1 MKLFNRKLRYAAI
14 RIPLIYCV
22 FAVCWIMVSDQILEV
37 LLPEASSIT
46 HFQTIKGLLF
56 ILLTAALL
64 YHLINRQQL
73 LTSRY
78 NSLTVHAN
86 DSILLLDHHG
96 KVVDANDRALSMY
109 GYTREAMQH
118 IHARQL
124 LPEGVQDWRA
134 SFLAETQ
141 HTGIIFETEHKRANG
156 TTLAV
161 EVSACLLNIGG
172 HEYIQVIVRDITER
186 LRVLEKLRES
196 EQLLAD
202 MSSIAHIGGWE
213 FDVETGIGSWTKEV
227 ARIHGVEFKD
237 NISTEFGLGFYEPES
252 RQKLE
257 VAIQR
262 AIEHGTPYDLELC
275 IVTARGIR
283 KWVRTVCTPHIVN
296 GRIVK
301 LQGSFQD
308 ISDRKV
314 AEDKMRLA
322 TLVFENSSEAI
333 MVVDAESQ
341 ILSVNPA
348 FTEMTGY
355 TAQEVVGKT
364 PKILASGK
372 QDRKFYE
379 EMWHLLDSNGKWQGE
394 VWNRRKNGESYAE
407 WLTIDT
413 IYNEHGEVIR
423 RVALFSDITK
433 NKQNQ
438 EVIWRQANFDQLT
451 GLPNRRMLHDRLNQ
465 EILKADRHQQ
475 MLAVLFLD
483 LDRFKEVN
491 DTYGHLM
498 GDQLLQESAH
508 RLQHSVRECDTVA
521 RLGGDEFVVILSGLQ
536 DKDVVQDIAQSIL
549 KKFEAPFQLDN
560 DLTHVSVSIG
570 ITIYPEDGSVGEV
583 LFKNADQAMYVAKSN
598 GRNRYSYFTASMQE
612 HAQHRMRLSNDLHL
626 ALPGQQ
632 FELYYQ
638 PIVEL
643 ATGQV
648 HKAEALLRWQHP
660 TRGMIPPD
668 NFIPLAEET
677 GLIVDI
683 GNWVFYEAARQAK
696 RLQSQ
701 HHPGFQISINKSPVQ
716 FHNEMQGH
724 EAWIA
729 FLAMNGL
736 PRQSIVVEITEGLLM
751 HTDDSISAQLL
762 GFRDAG
768 VQVALDDFGTG
779 YSSLSYLKKFDI
791 DYLKIDRMFV
801 RNLSRHSSDM
811 ALCEAI
817 VMMAHKLDMKVI
829 AEGIETEE
837 QRELL
842 QQIGCDFGQGYLFS
856 PPLPA
861 PAFEAYLRP

>member
-22 FAVCWIMVSDQILEV
+22 FAVCWIMVSDQILEL

-124 LPEGVQDWRA
+124 LPEGVQDWRT

-227 ARIHGVEFKD
+227 AHIHGVEFKD
-237 NISTEFGLGFYEPES
+237 NISTEFGLGFYEAES
-252 RQKLE
+252 RQKIE
-257 VAIQR
+257 AAIQE
-262 AIEHGTPYDLELC
+262 AIEHGTPYDLELA
-275 IVTARGIR
+275 IVTVRGIR
-283 KWVRTVCTPHIVN
+283 KWVRTVCTP
-296 GRIVK
+296 RIVDGRVIK

-355 TAQEVVGKT
+355 TAQDVVGKT

-696 RLQSQ
+696 RLQSL

-716 FHNEMQGH
+716 FHNEMHGH

-729 FLAMNGL
+729 FMAMNGL

>member
-1 MKLFNRKLRYAAI
+1 MNLFNRKLRYAAI

-22 FAVCWIMVSDQILEV
+22 FAVCWIMVSDQL
-37 LLPEASSIT
+37 LAFFLPEASRIT

-73 LTSRY
+73 LASRY
-78 NSLTVHAN
+78 NSLTLHAN
-86 DSILLLDHHG
+86 DSILLFDHQG
-96 KVVDANDRALSMY
+96 KLVDANDRALSMY
-109 GYTREAMQH
+109 GYTRETMQQ

-124 LPEGVQDWRA
+124 LPEDIIDWRA
-134 SFLAETQ
+134 RFLGESQ
-141 HTGIIFETEHKRANG
+141 HDGIIFETEHQRADG
-156 TTLAV
+156 TAFAV

-172 HEYIQVIVRDITER
+172 HDYIQAIVRDITER
-186 LRVLEKLRES
+186 LGVLDKLRES

-202 MSSIAHIGGWE
+202 MSAIAHIGGWE
-213 FDVETGIGSWTKEV
+213 FDVKTGIGSWTREV
-227 ARIHGVEFKD
+227 AHIHGVEFKD
-237 NISTEFGLGFYEPES
+237 NISAEFGLGFYEQES
-252 RQKLE
+252 REKITA
-257 VAIQR
+257 AIQE
-262 AIEHGTPYDLELC
+262 AIEHGKPYDLELEL
-275 IVTARGIR
+275 VTARGIR
-283 KWVRTVCTPHIVN
+283 KWVRTVCTPHVTD
-296 GRIVK
+296 GRVVK

-333 MVVDAESQ
+333 MVVDADSQ

-348 FTEMTGY
+348 FSEMTGY

-413 IYNEHGEVIR
+413 IYDEHGEVIR

-465 EILKADRHQQ
+465 EILKAERNAQ

-498 GDQLLQESAH
+498 GDQLLQDSAW

-521 RLGGDEFVVILSGLQ
+521 RLGGDEFVVILSGLE
-536 DKDVVQDIAQSIL
+536 DKDVVQDIAQTIL

-570 ITIYPEDGSVGEV
+570 ITVYPEDGNTGEE
-583 LFKNADQAMYVAKSN
+583 LFKNADQAMYVAKNN
-598 GRNRYSYFTASMQE
+598 GRNRYSYFTASIQE

-638 PIVEL
+638 PIVDL

-696 RLQSQ
+696 RLQSL

-716 FHNEMQGH
+716 FHNETHGH
-724 EAWIA
+724 AAWIE
-729 FLAMNGL
+729 FLQMNGL

-751 HTDDSISAQLL
+751 HTDESISAQLL

-779 YSSLSYLKKFDI
+779 YSSLAYLKKFDI
-791 DYLKIDRMFV
+791 DYLKIDRIFV
-801 RNLSRHSSDM
+801 RNLSRNSSDM

-817 VMMAHKLDMKVI
+817 VMMAHKLDIKVI

-837 QRELL
+837 QRKLL
-842 QQIGCDFGQGYLFS
+842 QEVGCDFGQGYLFS
-856 PPLPA
+856 PPMPA
-861 PAFEAYLRP
+861 LAFEAYLTP